1 MFDMKDVTKAVY
13 ESPWRNAYWFT
24 RNLLNTDQYGAIG
37 KDERLMQAIL
47 LETKA
52 VLASPLTDE
61 EKLTVCLTIVKSKVL
76 ASARIGTKAIN
87 LRQQF
92 LSYLY
97 EEIKTIQDFIVFLVT
112 IEYIV
117 LPTNKAINSIP
128 SDDLE
133 YTETTA
139 RNILETLGRARV
151 GTILSTWDTM
161 GVNGC
166 LNAERTEVVGEFTK
180 LRANL
185 HALVYN
191 RTEIEDNTILTAF
204 VQEFERRAGQ
214 KRKSRA
220 GNSLEDVATFL
231 FDYYGF
237 KSHEKPDHFQ
247 TDIEVDKWF
256 KCTDGWSIGIS
267 CKRTLRER
275 WKQVSSADGNSLS
288 RYKIKEIWHLL
299 TYDRDLSD
307 DKITMLGQQRQVFY
321 LMDDSPRYISAK
333 NHIGMRE
340 YVRPLSTLI
349 DDIAKEQGIK
359 LSKK

>member
-1 MFDMKDVTKAVY
+1 MYNKDDVLKTVY

-37 KDERLMQAIL
+37 KDEKLMQAIL

-52 VLASPLTDE
+52 VLVQPLSDE
-61 EKLTVCLTIVKSKVL
+61 EKLAVCFAITKNKVRS
-76 ASARIGTKAIN
+76 SAKTGTKTIN
-87 LRQQF
+87 LREDF
-92 LSYLY
+92 LAYLNR
-97 EEIKTIQDFIVFLVT
+97 EIKTIQDFIVFLVT

-117 LPTNKAINSIP
+117 LPTNKAINNIP

-139 RNILETLGRARV
+139 KNILKTLGR
-151 GTILSTWDTM
+151 SK
-161 GVNGC
+161 VN
-166 LNAERTEVVGEFTK
+166 LQT
-180 LRANL
+180 
-185 HALVYN
+185 LVYA

-220 GNSLEDVATFL
+220 GSSLEDVATFL
-231 FDYYGF
+231 FNYYGL

-275 WKQVSSADGNSLS
+275 WKQVSSADGNALS

-321 LMDDSPRYISAK
+321 LMDDSPRYLSAK
-333 NHIGMRE
+333 EHIGMRD

-349 DDIAKEQGIK
+349 DDIAREQGVD
-359 LSKK
+359 LSKA